1 MKGLQVA
8 PSELEGFLLQQP
20 EVADAAVIGVP
31 DEYAG
36 ELPRAYV
43 VLTPELAAAVK
54 NDAKR
59 GKETAA
65 KGAKSSPPSTPGA
78 LGSGSPG
85 VVTPKH
91 EKYSLHR
98 HIFAMRQD
106 EHRRRRQASEAR
118 TLAPKLPSAPS
129 GSVSM

>member
-1 MKGLQVA
+1 MKD
-8 PSELEGFLLQQP
+8 PGFATRISDTPDVTAEAIAKVKEEYEAAQQ
-20 EVADAAVIGVP
+20 
-31 DEYAG
+31 
-36 ELPRAYV
+36 
-43 VLTPELAAAVK
+43 K
-54 NDAKR
+54 AKR
-59 GKETAA
+59 KAAEKSKEGAEEGKDGHGKETEA

-78 LGSGSPG
+78 LSSGSPG